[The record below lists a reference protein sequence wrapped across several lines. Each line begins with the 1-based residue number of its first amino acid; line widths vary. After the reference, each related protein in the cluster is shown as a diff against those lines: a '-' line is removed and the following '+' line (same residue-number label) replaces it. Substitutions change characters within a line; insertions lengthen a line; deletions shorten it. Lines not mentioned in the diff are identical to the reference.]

1 MAQMMRGAL
10 AAEAEPDDN
19 DLDEAMGV
27 EMEDDDADEASGEQE
42 NKGQGQGEE
51 GGSESRVNPQ
61 MVEAVQLVAARA
73 QDALASM
80 ARDLD
85 AALKADPV
93 RAAVEF
99 GVRALR
105 GVVGAAEQAGK
116 QLPFEVVLNAGIVVI
131 QVIAD
136 IANQKGYLA
145 DDDIEP
151 FLKEVFQQSVA
162 AYAKLDARDG
172 KLGQKDMQA
181 VQAAMNRGA

>member
-1 MAQMMRGAL
+1 MAEKMRGAL

-27 EMEDDDADEASGEQE
+27 EAEDSGADEMAG
-42 NKGQGQGEE
+42 E
-51 GGSESRVNPQ
+51 GGGGAGETESRVNPQ

-73 QDALASM
+73 QEVLAKS
-80 ARDLD
+80 AQDLD
-85 AALKADPV
+85 AALKADPI
-93 RAAVEF
+93 RGAVEF

-145 DDDIEP
+145 DEDIEP
-151 FLKEVFQQSVA
+151 FLKEAFQQSVG
-162 AYAKLDARDG
+162 AYAKLDAREG
-172 KLGQKDMQA
+172 KLKPQDMKA
-181 VQAAMNRGA
+181 VQAAMNKGA